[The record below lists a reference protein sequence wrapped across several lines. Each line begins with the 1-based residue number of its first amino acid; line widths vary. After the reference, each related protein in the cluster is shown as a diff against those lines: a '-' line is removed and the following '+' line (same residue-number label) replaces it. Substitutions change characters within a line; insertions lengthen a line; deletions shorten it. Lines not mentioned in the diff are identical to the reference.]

1 MSRASLKNQ
10 LTFQYDHTTDTL
22 SISSGQPVY
31 TDAVGLD
38 ENVIVHIE
46 PDTGAVVGLT
56 ILDFMKRFV
65 NRETPVSVPV
75 AAIFEPIKQPKPR
88 KAKR

>member
-1 MSRASLKNQ
+1 MTRASLKNQ

-22 SISSGQPVY
+22 SISSGQPIN
-31 TDAVGLD
+31 TDTIGLD
-38 ENVIVHIE
+38 ENVIVHVE
-46 PDTGAVVGLT
+46 PQTGTVVGLT

-65 NRETPVSVPV
+65 NRETPASVPI
-75 AAIFEPIKQPKPR
+75 AATFEPIKQRKPR